1 MLRRVNFYSI
11 CFTFGIS
18 VLLIFVGSQYYR
30 NNTYYRPVTESRRNV
45 KNFLKVTNEAYT
57 LLNIPTIL
65 YDGSP
70 DIKIL
75 LEKTRS
81 KIKYEL
87 SKYNFSEFGAQAL
100 EHLVLESGGQPLRSL
115 IISTWRSGTTFL
127 GELLNAIPGTYYHY
141 EPLLKYGIVQIRGPP
156 DGDKAIKNIKS
167 MMKCDY
173 KNLED
178 YFNYGKKNLY
188 QFHHNTRLWDHC
200 KLKRK
205 LCYDAN
211 FTSQICK
218 LFPFQTMKVVRMRL
232 RLIQDVLNDQE
243 LNVKVILL
251 IRDPRAVMQSR
262 QHRTF
267 CPTSADCWDPPLLC
281 ADMISDY
288 VAAAHIQKQYPDR
301 LMVLRYEE
309 LALQPNETAYRILK
323 FLKISATGLLDKFLD
338 LHTNVDVAGVSST
351 VRVSK
356 EVPFKWKNTLNF
368 TYVDNIQRACQEAM
382 SLWGYKMAKNETHL
396 KSKNFM
402 PLDNYTIS
410 H

>member
-11 CFTFGIS
+11 CFAFGIS
-18 VLLIFVGSQYYR
+18 VLLIFVGSRYAD
-30 NNTYYRPVTESRRNV
+30 NTYYRPSIENRRNV
-45 KNFLKVTNEAYT
+45 RNFLKVGDEAYT

-100 EHLVLESGGQPLRSL
+100 ENLVIESGGQPIRSL

-127 GELLNAIPGTYYHY
+127 GQLLNAIPGTYYHY
-141 EPLLKYGIVQIRGPP
+141 EPLLKYGIIQIRGPP
-156 DGDKAIKNIKS
+156 DGDKAVDNIKS

-173 KNLED
+173 EGLED
-178 YFNYGKKNLY
+178 YFNFGKKHLY
-188 QFHHNTRLWDHC
+188 QFTHNTRLWDHC
-200 KLKRK
+200 KHKNE
-205 LCYDAN
+205 LCFDAD
-211 FTSQICK
+211 FTSRICK
-218 LFPFQTMKVVRMRL
+218 LFPFQTMKVVRLRL
-232 RLIQDVLNDQE
+232 RLIQDVLKDKE
-243 LNVKVILL
+243 LNLKVILL
-251 IRDPRAVMQSR
+251 IRDPRGVLQSR

-267 CPTSADCWDPPLLC
+267 CQTSADCWDPPLLC

-288 VAAAHIQKQYPDR
+288 VAAARIQKHFPDR

-309 LALQPNETAYRILK
+309 LALQPNVTAYRILK
-323 FLKISATGLLDKFLD
+323 FLNISATGLLDEFLD
-338 LHTNVDVAGVSST
+338 LHTNVEVAGVSST
-351 VRVSK
+351 FRVSK

-368 TYVDNIQRACQEAM
+368 TYVDDIQRACKEAM
-382 SLWGYKMAKNETHL
+382 SLWGYKMANNETHM
-396 KSKNFM
+396 KSEDFM

-410 H
+410 Q